1 MAAGPMR
8 PQLPAR
14 IASTQLARTGRD
26 LATFDDLNVETG
38 YSPMFDMRK
47 ILRSLYRNRWLICG
61 TIGACLALGLLA
73 ILISPRIYRA
83 TVQIAILPET
93 DSPLGDVGSKSSLQP
108 PADVERRMQTQVD
121 LLRTR
126 DMATAV
132 LRRIAAAGDAQTR
145 IAKDYSPRRL
155 KRNLSVL
162 LPRNS
167 QIVPIAFDDTNP
179 RVAAMI
185 ANAYAETLIAYN
197 LQAHY
202 NATAYARDFLRKQ
215 LAVAKVRLEQSD
227 RALLQ
232 YARSAGLLD
241 VGGYSSVSTVDG
253 NETGLKSLTTS
264 DLVQLN
270 SAYSQARA
278 VRMQAEQRWQQAM
291 STPIMS
297 LPEVLSNNAV
307 QSLNQQRAEI
317 QAKLSEN
324 QTRYGDAYPPLQQAR
339 ANIAELDRQ
348 IATIAN
354 SVKTSIRDQYQVAAR
369 QERALAGGVGQ
380 LKGQTLAE
388 QDRAVRYKILQ
399 RETDTNR
406 QLYDGLLQRF
416 KQVSAES
423 GVTSNNISVVDR
435 AYPPEHPISPNPIK
449 YLSLAAVLGS
459 ILAFVLVFL
468 RERLDNRVN
477 DPEWIDQDI
486 TVRLLGMI
494 PRLDSVE
501 PRDAILDP
509 HSPMAEACHSLRT
522 SIELHCLGAMP
533 RSILFTSST
542 LQEGKSTTSLGL
554 AHSFADAGERVLLI
568 DGDLRQ
574 PSVHQ
579 LIAVDND
586 HGFADVLA
594 GTMPL
599 RDAIIQSDLFKLDV
613 LTSGPRPASPAA
625 LLNGDRVRAILA
637 DALTSYDRVI
647 VDGPPTLGIADASR
661 LAGAVEATIFVVK
674 SGGVTKDEVRFAL
687 RQLESNRTIVIGA
700 VLTMF
705 DPPRLG
711 AGYGYGYGYSYGE
724 LTAA

>member
-1 MAAGPMR
+1 
-8 PQLPAR
+8 
-14 IASTQLARTGRD
+14 
-26 LATFDDLNVETG
+26 
-38 YSPMFDMRK
+38 
-47 ILRSLYRNRWLICG
+47 
-61 TIGACLALGLLA
+61 
-73 ILISPRIYRA
+73 
-83 TVQIAILPET
+83 
-93 DSPLGDVGSKSSLQP
+93 
-108 PADVERRMQTQVD
+108 MQTQVD

-126 DMATAV
+126 DMAIAV
-132 LRRIAAAGDAQTR
+132 LGRMAAAGGTQSH
-145 IAKDYSPRRL
+145 IARDYSPRGLER
-155 KRNLSVL
+155 KLSVL

-179 RVAAMI
+179 RVAALI
-185 ANAYAETLIAYN
+185 ANTYAETLIAYN

-215 LAVAKVRLEQSD
+215 LAVAKARLEQSD

-232 YARSAGLLD
+232 YGRSAGLLD
-241 VGGYSSVSTVDG
+241 VSGYSTTSTADS
-253 NETGLKSLTTS
+253 NEPGLKSLTTS

-278 VRMQAEQRWQQAM
+278 ARLQAEQRWQQAM

-297 LPEVLSNNAV
+297 LPEVLSNSAI

-324 QTRYGDAYPPLQQAR
+324 LTRYGDAYPPLQQAK

-369 QERALAGGVGQ
+369 QERALAGGVSQ

-388 QDRAVRYKILQ
+388 QDRSVRYKILQ
-399 RETDTNR
+399 RESDTNR

-416 KQVSAES
+416 KQVSAEA

-435 AYPPEHPISPNPIK
+435 AYPPEHPISPNPLK
-449 YLSLAAVLGS
+449 YLSLALVFGS
-459 ILAFVLVFL
+459 ILAFVLVFV

-494 PRLDSVE
+494 PRVDDVA
-501 PRDAILDP
+501 PQDAILNP
-509 HSPMAEACHSLRT
+509 HSRMAEACHSLRT
-522 SIELHCLGAMP
+522 SIELHRSGVMP
-533 RSILFTSST
+533 RSILFTSSK
-542 LQEGKSTTSLGL
+542 LQEGKSTTCLGL
-554 AHSFADAGERVLLI
+554 AHAFADAGERVLLI

-574 PSVHQ
+574 PSVHH
-579 LIAVDND
+579 LLAVDND
-586 HGFADVLA
+586 RGFADVLA
-594 GTMPL
+594 GTTSL
-599 RDAIIQSDLFKLDV
+599 GDAIIRSELFGLDV
-613 LTSGPRPASPAA
+613 LASGPRPASPAA
-625 LLNGDRVRAILA
+625 LLNGDRVQAILA
-637 DALTSYDRVI
+637 EALNSYDRVI

-661 LAGAVEATIFVVK
+661 LAGAVEGSIFVVR

-687 RQLESNRTIVIGA
+687 RQLDSDRTSVIGA

-705 DPPRLG
+705 EQPRLG
-711 AGYGYGYGYSYGE
+711 GGYGYYGYSYGE
-724 LTAA
+724 LAAV